1 MPVLPIGPGTLTIG
15 SDAALTSFASKCTSA
30 KLVPSVKNGDKLNL
44 LDGSQEA
51 GDRTESF
58 TLEGKFLQDFG
69 QADSKTEWL
78 FTHRGE
84 QHPFEYRPNN
94 QASKSIIGTL
104 VVEAIEIGGDVAT
117 KPVSD
122 FSFEVIGEPELTAP
136 AAGFAAFNIDADGDS
151 GDPEILS

>member
-15 SDAALTSFASKCTSA
+15 DETDLTNFANKCTSA

-69 QADSKTEWL
+69 QANSKTEWL

-94 QASKSIIGTL
+94 QAAKSITGILT
-104 VVEAIEIGGDVAT
+104 VEAIEIGGDVAT

-122 FSFEVIGEPELTAP
+122 FSFELIGPTVLSAP
-136 AAGFAAFNIDADGDS
+136 GAGFAAFGMDEGGG

>member
-15 SDAALTSFASKCTSA
+15 AETDLTNFAGKCTSA
-30 KLVPSVKNGDKLNL
+30 KLVPSVKRGDKIQL
-44 LDGSQEA
+44 LDGSEEA

-58 TLEGKFLQDFG
+58 ALEGKFLQDFG

-78 FTHRGE
+78 FEHRGE
-84 QHPFEYRPNN
+84 EHPFVYRPNN
-94 QASKSIIGTL
+94 GSAKSITGTL
-104 VVEAIEIGGDVAT
+104 TVEAIDMGGDVGE

-122 FSFEVIGEPELTAP
+122 FSFELVGAP
-136 AAGFAAFNIDADGDS
+136 TIAAAGAGFAAFSVDETG